1 MKSLGF
7 SLQTFVERN
16 TKLSGEKCEK
26 HGLDKLIVADGNPFC
41 IECQREKVNAETEAM
56 GKEAMENYERM
67 MSNKHVWLEK
77 KSLLGDMSVKGS
89 RFSNYEAVDKE
100 TEQNLAMAKKQ
111 AERYLKGE
119 VFTTVL
125 QGKPGTGKTHLGYS
139 ILKHINENNGADK
152 KCLMISVDELFRTLK
167 AGFGNRD
174 IEMTEKYLI
183 GLIREADFVFL
194 DDLGAESGDIGE
206 KQASK
211 YVVETMYG
219 VANALQNKPVILTTN
234 LSSDE
239 LMALYGRR
247 LVSRM
252 LANSRG
258 NIIKFENTTDKR
270 LNFGF

>member
-1 MKSLGF
+1 MKSWGS
-7 SLQTFVERN
+7 SLQSFVERN
-16 TKLSGEKCEK
+16 TKMSGERCEK
-26 HGLDKLIVADGNPFC
+26 HGFDKLIVGDGDPFC
-41 IECQREKVNAETEAM
+41 IECQREKVDAETEEM
-56 GKEAMENYERM
+56 GKRAMEDYERM
-67 MSNKHVWLEK
+67 MSNKHVWMEK
-77 KSLLGDMSVKGS
+77 KSLLGDLSVKSS
-89 RFSNYEAVDKE
+89 RFNNYEVMDKE
-100 TEQNLAMAKKQ
+100 TEKNLAMAKEK
-111 AERYLKGE
+111 AERYVKGE

-139 ILKHINENNGADK
+139 MLNYINENNGADK

-167 AGFGNRD
+167 AGFGSRD

-258 NIIKFENTTDKR
+258 NIIKFEATTDKR